1 MVWYKVQYHTTIAV
15 AQFPFPLPTSHPR
28 APMQVKELVI
38 VIVCKNNTT
47 IE

>member
-1 MVWYKVQYHTTIAV
+1 MVWYNTILAV
-15 AQFPFPLPTSHPR
+15 AQFPLPTSHPR